1 MGISTAEW
9 MEREANKERE
19 RIKAI
24 PYRTNEVALLF
35 GLDPRTIRK
44 YVEMGEIPG
53 FKVGKQWLYPKE
65 AIHKLLEAGRASV

>member
-24 PYRTNEVALLF
+24 PYRTGEVATLL

-44 YVEMGEIPG
+44 YVKTGELPG
-53 FKVGKQWLYPKE
+53 FKIGKQWFYPKE
-65 AIHKLLEAGRASV
+65 AINKLLEVGKTNV